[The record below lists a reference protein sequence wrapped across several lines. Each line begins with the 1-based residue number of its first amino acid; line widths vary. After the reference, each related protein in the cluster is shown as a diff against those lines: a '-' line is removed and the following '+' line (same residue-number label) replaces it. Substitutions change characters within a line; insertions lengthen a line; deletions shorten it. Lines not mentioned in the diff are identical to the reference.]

1 MVVAVMYEYV
11 CSIHTST
18 HMHMQILHPCRYMH
32 ILILHKQCYGSVCE
46 YVNVNSTQYKYG
58 GVFAYAVEVVEVQT

>member
-1 MVVAVMYEYV
+1 MVVAVIYEYV
-11 CSIHTST
+11 CSIYTSI
-18 HMHMQILHPCRYMH
+18 HMHMQILHPCPYMH

-58 GVFAYAVEVVEVQT
+58 GVFAYAVEVQT

>member
-1 MVVAVMYEYV
+1 MSM

-18 HMHMQILHPCRYMH
+18 HMHMQILHPCPYMH
-32 ILILHKQCYGSVCE
+32 ILIYTPIEHILHKQCYGSVCE